1 MMPVGSILTLAIK
14 SLINRRL
21 TALLTVLAIAL
32 SVTLFIGVDKI
43 RNGARAGFDRTISGT
58 DLIIGARGGSIN
70 LLLYSVF
77 RIGNATNNVTW
88 ETYEVWSRD
97 KNVEWA
103 IPLSLGDSHRGF
115 RVMGT
120 VPAFFEH
127 YRYGDKT
134 QLAFEK
140 GHVFDDVFDAVLGA
154 DVARDLGY
162 ELDQNISVAHGIG
175 ATSFVKHD
183 DKPFKIVGVLKRTGT
198 PVDRTIHVSL
208 KGIEAIHIGW
218 EGGSQSPLS
227 RMVTA
232 DQIRNMPLKPKTI
245 TAFMVGLKSRIAVL
259 RLQRDINTYA
269 EEPLLAIIP
278 GVALSQLWS
287 VVGIA
292 ETALAAIAGFVVF
305 TGLLGMLTTI
315 LTSLN
320 KRRREMAILRSVGAQ
335 PWHIFV
341 LLLSEGALL
350 ALIGSLL
357 GVAFV
362 YGTMAVAAPL
372 IEAQSGIFLG
382 SFAPGL
388 YDLAVITVIVS
399 ASVLLG
405 CIPAFRAYRN
415 SLADGLTIRV

>member
-1 MMPVGSILTLAIK
+1 MSLGPILTLARK
-14 SLINRRL
+14 SLFNRRF

-43 RNGARAGFDRTISGT
+43 RNGAREGFDRTISGT
-58 DLIIGARGGSIN
+58 DLIVGARSGSIN

-77 RIGNATNNVTW
+77 RIGNATNNVSW
-88 ETYEVWSRD
+88 ESYERWAAHE
-97 KNVEWA
+97 NVAWT
-103 IPLSLGDSHRGF
+103 IPISLGDSHRGY

-120 VPAFFEH
+120 TQAYFDH
-127 YRYGDKT
+127 YLYGDKKPLELS
-134 QLAFEK
+134 QGKRFE
-140 GHVFDDVFDAVLGA
+140 DVFDAVLGA
-154 DVARDLGY
+154 DVARELGY
-162 ELDQNISVAHGIG
+162 ELEREISVAHGIG
-175 ATSFVKHD
+175 ATSFANHD
-183 DKPFKIVGVLKRTGT
+183 DKPFTVVGILKKTGT

-218 EGGSQSPLS
+218 ESGTASPLA

-232 DQIRNMPLKPKTI
+232 DQVRDMPLKPKAI
-245 TAFMVGLKSRIAVL
+245 TAFLVGLESRIAVL
-259 RLQRDINTYA
+259 RLQRDINEYR

-292 ETALAAIAGFVVF
+292 ETALTAIAGFVVF

-315 LTSLN
+315 MTSLN
-320 KRRREMAILRSVGAQ
+320 ERRREMAILRSLGAR
-335 PWHIFV
+335 PWHIFA

-350 ALIGSLL
+350 ALIGSMV
-357 GVAFV
+357 GVVLV
-362 YGTMAVAAPL
+362 YGGLAVAGP
-372 IEAQSGIFLG
+372 IIGAQSGIFLG
-382 SFAPGL
+382 ALAPGF
-388 YDLAVITVIVS
+388 YDVAVIGVIVV
-399 ASVLLG
+399 ASVVLG